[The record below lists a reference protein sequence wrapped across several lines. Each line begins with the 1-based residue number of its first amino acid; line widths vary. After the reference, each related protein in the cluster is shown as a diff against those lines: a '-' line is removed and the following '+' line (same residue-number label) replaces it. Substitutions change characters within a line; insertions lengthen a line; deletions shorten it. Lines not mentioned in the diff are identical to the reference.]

1 MELHFL
7 ELKLKNF
14 LSFGNVEQ
22 TIKLDSSPYTIITG
36 MNKDK
41 SSDDSGNRNG
51 CGKTAIYQALH
62 YSLYGKSIGNK
73 VTLPTLVNNINKKN
87 MSVTLTFKRD
97 DVLYRIERGRNPT
110 FLHLYKGEEEITDE
124 ALGDSR
130 DTQDVI
136 EELVGMDETLFC
148 QTVLLS
154 CNVPIF
160 LDQTTANQKLI
171 IENVLGV
178 DIIAKKINKLK
189 ELIKEYKNN
198 INNEEFKI
206 STLKNQQE
214 TLRNNYQGQIDTL
227 QKQSKEW
234 ENINKNDIESLEK
247 EIQELSTIDFNKE
260 RKLHKVY
267 KKYIEQLEK
276 WQLEVREKNNIQL
289 KIDNEQNEYAKI
301 IKKIEEYNAIDID
314 GEIEIFNK
322 NEKIRQEQDEYHKQM
337 LEKQKLKNRYIELTS
352 AIQTLSSECNKKKEE
367 VIKYQQNICPTC
379 GQVLNKDVAE
389 KEIEKLNVEI
399 QHYNNAIHKVDME
412 ILEVNNNLSN
422 YPEDGKMFNLLPTRY
437 HSINEVYGISSIKES
452 LMNQLKLLET
462 SILSLQE
469 QMSKYIIEQP
479 NEPTEVSHF
488 ISEEDIYKEESK
500 LEIKKNEL
508 EIAKKSSNPY
518 INMIGKWEEKI
529 KCIEEIDDNSLKV
542 MLEEQKH
549 NEMLLK
555 LLNSPSS
562 YIRQSILDKSLTYL
576 NSRIKMYLDK
586 LGSLHLVQFKNDMSV
601 DISYMG
607 TQFGYV
613 SSGEM
618 GRISIALTLAF
629 RDAWE
634 NLSGVKINLLM
645 LDEVLDRNGL
655 DSSGIQ
661 MLADC
666 LKEESN
672 RNVFLVTHNDSIIN
686 SSKNK
691 ITIVKERSFS
701 TIEL

>member
-1 MELHFL
+1 MGIHFL

-22 TIKLDSSPYTIITG
+22 SIRLDSSPYTIITG
-36 MNKDK
+36 LNKDK

-51 CGKTAIYQALH
+51 CGKTTLYQALH

-87 MSVTLTFKRD
+87 MTVTLTFKKD

-110 FLHLYKGEEEITDE
+110 FLHLYKGEEEITNE

-136 EELVGMDETLFC
+136 EELIGMDETLFC

-160 LDQTTANQKLI
+160 LDQTTANQKVI
-171 IENVLGV
+171 IENVLGI

-189 ELIKEYKNN
+189 EVIKEYKNN
-198 INNEEFKI
+198 INNEEFRI

-214 TLRNNYQGQIDTL
+214 TLKQNYLSQIEDLNRKSEQWYSTKDQTITQLNNRLTD
-227 QKQSKEW
+227 
-234 ENINKNDIESLEK
+234 
-247 EIQELSTIDFNKE
+247 LSSIDFQKE
-260 RKLHKVY
+260 KDLIKVY
-267 KKYIEQLEK
+267 KDYRNAIEK
-276 WQLEVREKNNIQL
+276 WQLDSREAKTLQDKIYANQVEYSNVQKQL
-289 KIDNEQNEYAKI
+289 DVL
-301 IKKIEEYNAIDID
+301 NAINV
-314 GEIEIFNK
+314 EEELAVFNK
-322 NEKIRQEQDEYHKQM
+322 NQEIKQEM
-337 LEKQKLKNRYIELTS
+337 DSYNKLMIEKQQVKNRYNELNNGF
-352 AIQTLSSECNKKKEE
+352 QMLSNEMNNRKLQ
-367 VIKYQQNICPTC
+367 VAKYEQNVCPTC
-379 GQVLNKDVAE
+379 GQVMNREEAE
-389 KEIEKLNVEI
+389 KEISRLNNEI
-399 QHYNNAIHKVDME
+399 EQYSNAIHKVDME
-412 ILEVNNNLSN
+412 ILEVNHNLSS
-422 YPEDGKMFNLLPTRY
+422 YPEDGKRFDLLPTKY
-437 HSINEVYGISSIKES
+437 ASIDEVYKIVSNKDALVMKLQSINDMNKILES
-452 LMNQLKLLET
+452 QLSAYNLEKPT
-462 SILSLQE
+462 
-469 QMSKYIIEQP
+469 
-479 NEPTEVSHF
+479 EPTEVSHY
-488 ISEEDIYKEESK
+488 ISEEDIYKDEAL
-500 LEIKKNEL
+500 LETLKKEL
-508 EIAKKSSNPY
+508 ETKMKEEDPY
-518 INMIGKWEEKI
+518 IGSVKEWQDKIDALEVINEDVLKEMIQ
-529 KCIEEIDDNSLKV
+529 
-542 MLEEQKH
+542 EQTH

-576 NSRIKMYLDK
+576 NSRIKTYLDK

-634 NLSGVKINLLM
+634 NLSGIKINLLM

-666 LKEESN
+666 LKEETG
-672 RNVFLVTHNDSIIN
+672 RNVFLVTHNDAIIN
-686 SSKNK
+686 SAKDK

-701 TIEL
+701 TIES